1 MSSKSNKSM
10 KSNNNYLVDQNKFY
24 KIKANITGNSLV
36 HVSGFNKDYVEY
48 NICIKTIYGKWT
60 FKRTYDE
67 FCKLNN
73 KLVNKVPEIKD
84 LFPPKR
90 FFKNSEN
97 TIKERVKYFNK
108 YIKFLFNKVNI
119 FSFDD
124 IINFFYIEKGIIGL
138 IIKKYNMLKIGE
150 ENYIYTSLNEE
161 FNKKNKK
168 EEEKDKKISYQNIR
182 DEDIINILNN
192 ENYYNAI
199 LQYEQ
204 KRQISFDWDEPNDI
218 TPNTFVIRE
227 FINNLSEK
235 IENKA
240 DIIQNFENFLQKQ
253 TKWIKLSKKEITELF
268 IGYEDEEDVEEDD
281 FNRTRTLE
289 IEENNTKHSLF
300 KWFEKKKNS
309 KTIESDDDEEV
320 EKQNKIPG
328 LFQQIGDFNKNV
340 FSAVGSLDLLEKL
353 LNSEYNPDYEIYIS
367 VFQNMQIY
375 QYNYMKLNNIIRNN
389 IGGNKT
395 NIKAM
400 KLLHLIFSDK
410 KWEKYE
416 NEIISD
422 ENVYKQYINYVKHSS
437 E

>member
-1 MSSKSNKSM
+1 MSNNSV
-10 KSNNNYLVDQNKFY
+10 KSNNYLIDKNKFY
-24 KIKANITGNSLV
+24 KIKANIIGNSLI
-36 HVSGFNKDYVEY
+36 HISGFNKDYVEY
-48 NICIKTIYGKWT
+48 NICVKTIYGKWT
-60 FKRTYDE
+60 FKRTYNE
-67 FCKLNN
+67 FYKLNN
-73 KLVNKVPEIKD
+73 KLVHKVPEIKD

-97 TIKERVKYFNK
+97 TIKERTKYFNNYFK
-108 YIKFLFNKVNI
+108 YLFDKVNI
-119 FSFDD
+119 FSFED

-150 ENYIYTSLNEE
+150 ENYIFTSLNDI
-161 FNKKNKK
+161 FNNKDKK
-168 EEEKDKKISYQNIR
+168 EDEKDKKLVYKNIK
-182 DEDIINILNN
+182 DEDIISIINN

-199 LQYEQ
+199 LEYEQ
-204 KRQISFDWDEPNDI
+204 KRQISFDWDEPNTV

-253 TKWIKLSKKEITELF
+253 TKWIKLNKKEITELF
-268 IGYEDEEDVEEDD
+268 IGYDEEENGEEDD
-281 FNRTRTLE
+281 YNRSRTYE
-289 IEENNTKHSLF
+289 IPENNTKHSIF
-300 KWFEKKKNS
+300 KWFGKKKN
-309 KTIESDDDEEV
+309 KTNENEEEEE
-320 EKQNKIPG
+320 EKEQNKITG
-328 LFQQIGDFNKNV
+328 LFQQIGDFGKNV

-353 LNSEYNPDYEIYIS
+353 LNSEYNPDYEIYLS

-375 QYNYMKLNNIIRNN
+375 QYNYMNLNNIIRNN

-416 NEIISD
+416 KEIIPD

>member
-1 MSSKSNKSM
+1 M
-10 KSNNNYLVDQNKFY
+10 
-24 KIKANITGNSLV
+24 V
-36 HVSGFNKDYVEY
+36 H
-48 NICIKTIYGKWT
+48 
-60 FKRTYDE
+60 
-67 FCKLNN
+67 
-73 KLVNKVPEIKD
+73 KVPEIKD

-97 TIKERVKYFNK
+97 TIKERTKYFNNYFK
-108 YIKFLFNKVNI
+108 YLFDKVNI
-119 FSFDD
+119 FSFED

-150 ENYIYTSLNEE
+150 ENYIFTSLNDI
-161 FNKKNKK
+161 FNNKDKK
-168 EEEKDKKISYQNIR
+168 EDEKDKKLVYKNIK
-182 DEDIINILNN
+182 DEDIISIINN

-199 LQYEQ
+199 LEYEQ
-204 KRQISFDWDEPNDI
+204 KRQISFDWDEPNTV

-253 TKWIKLSKKEITELF
+253 TKWIKLNKKEITELF
-268 IGYEDEEDVEEDD
+268 IGYDEEENGEEDD
-281 FNRTRTLE
+281 YNRSRTYE
-289 IEENNTKHSLF
+289 IPENNTKHSIF
-300 KWFEKKKNS
+300 KWFGKKKN
-309 KTIESDDDEEV
+309 KTNENEEEEE
-320 EKQNKIPG
+320 EKEQNKITG
-328 LFQQIGDFNKNV
+328 LFQQIGDFGKNV

-353 LNSEYNPDYEIYIS
+353 LNSEYNPDYEIYLS

-375 QYNYMKLNNIIRNN
+375 QYNYMNLNNIIRNN

-416 NEIISD
+416 KEIIPD

>member
-1 MSSKSNKSM
+1 M
-10 KSNNNYLVDQNKFY
+10 KSNNYLVDKNKFY
-24 KIKANITGNSLV
+24 KIKANIIGNSLV

-48 NICIKTIYGKWT
+48 NICVKTIYGKWT

-67 FCKLNN
+67 FYKLNN
-73 KLVNKVPEIKD
+73 KLVHKIPEFKD

-97 TIKERVKYFNK
+97 TIKERIKCFNNYLKY
-108 YIKFLFNKVNI
+108 LFDKVNI

-150 ENYIYTSLNEE
+150 ENYIFTSLNDA
-161 FNKKNKK
+161 FNN
-168 EEEKDKKISYQNIR
+168 KDKIEDENDKKLIYKNIK
-182 DEDIINILNN
+182 DEDIISIINN

-199 LQYEQ
+199 LEYEQ
-204 KRQISFDWDEPNDI
+204 KRQISFDWDEPKTV

-253 TKWIKLSKKEITELF
+253 TKWIKLNKKEITELF
-268 IGYEDEEDVEEDD
+268 IGYDEEENGEEDD
-281 FNRTRTLE
+281 YNRSRTYE
-289 IEENNTKHSLF
+289 IPENNTKHSIF
-300 KWFEKKKNS
+300 KWFGKKKNS
-309 KTIESDDDEEV
+309 KANENEEEEE
-320 EKQNKIPG
+320 EKEQNKITG
-328 LFQQIGDFNKNV
+328 LFQQIGDFGKNV

-353 LNSEYNPDYEIYIS
+353 LNSEYNPDYEIYLS

-416 NEIISD
+416 KEIIPD
-422 ENVYKQYINYVKHSS
+422 ENVYKLYINYVKHIS

>member
-309 KTIESDDDEEV
+309 KTIESDDDDKEPDPRINFEQISRV
-320 EKQNKIPG
+320 NQSRPQTSYGG
-328 LFQQIGDFNKNV
+328 LNARRKNLQ
-340 FSAVGSLDLLEKL
+340 SA
-353 LNSEYNPDYEIYIS
+353 
-367 VFQNMQIY
+367 MA
-375 QYNYMKLNNIIRNN
+375 
-389 IGGNKT
+389 
-395 NIKAM
+395 NIKNKANRPTTSN
-400 KLLHLIFSDK
+400 IPEF
-410 KWEKYE
+410 
-416 NEIISD
+416 N
-422 ENVYKQYINYVKHSS
+422 N
-437 E
+437 

>member
-1 MSSKSNKSM
+1 MSNKSNKSV
-10 KSNNNYLVDQNKFY
+10 KSNNNYLVDKNKFY
-24 KIKANITGNSLV
+24 KIKANITGNSLI

-48 NICIKTIYGKWT
+48 NICVKTIYGKWT

-67 FCKLNN
+67 FFKLNN
-73 KLVNKVPEIKD
+73 KLVTKVPEIKD

-108 YIKFLFNKVNI
+108 YFKFLFNKVNI
-119 FSFDD
+119 FYFDD

-150 ENYIYTSLNEE
+150 ENYIFASLNDE
-161 FNKKNKK
+161 FNKKDKK
-168 EEEKDKKISYQNIR
+168 DEEKDKKLTYQNIK
-182 DEDIINILNN
+182 DEDIIKILNN

-199 LQYEQ
+199 LEYEQ
-204 KRQISFDWDEPNDI
+204 KRQISFDWDEPNNV
-218 TPNTFVIRE
+218 TPYTFVIRE
-227 FINNLSEK
+227 FINNLSEN

-240 DIIQNFENFLQKQ
+240 DIIQNFEAFLQKQ

-268 IGYEDEEDVEEDD
+268 IGYDEEIKEEEDD
-281 FNRTRTLE
+281 FNRTRTYE
-289 IEENNTKHSLF
+289 IQENNTKRSLF
-300 KWFEKKKNS
+300 NWFDKKKNS
-309 KTIESDDDEEV
+309 KTIESDDEDEKNE
-320 EKQNKIPG
+320 NKVPG
-328 LFQQIGDFNKNV
+328 LFQQIGYFNTNV

-416 NEIISD
+416 KEIISD

>member
-1 MSSKSNKSM
+1 M
-10 KSNNNYLVDQNKFY
+10 KINNYLIDKNKFY
-24 KIKANITGNSLV
+24 KIKANITGNSLI

-67 FCKLNN
+67 FYKLNS
-73 KLVNKVPEIKD
+73 KLEKKVPEIKD

-97 TIKERVKYFNK
+97 TIKERIKYFNK
-108 YIKFLFNKVNI
+108 YLKYLFNKVNI
-119 FSFDD
+119 FLFDD

-150 ENYIYTSLNEE
+150 ENYIFESLNDE
-161 FNKKNKK
+161 FNKKDKN
-168 EEEKDKKISYQNIR
+168 EDEKDKKLSYKNIK
-182 DEDIINILNN
+182 DEDIISILNN

-199 LQYEQ
+199 LEYEQ
-204 KRQISFDWDEPNDI
+204 KRQISFEWDEPNTV

-227 FINNLSEK
+227 FINNLSEN

-240 DIIQNFENFLQKQ
+240 DIIQNFETFLQKQ
-253 TKWIKLSKKEITELF
+253 TKWIKLNKKEITELF
-268 IGYEDEEDVEEDD
+268 IGYDEEENEEGDD
-281 FNRTRTLE
+281 FNRSRTYE
-289 IEENNTKHSLF
+289 IPENNTKHSIF
-300 KWFEKKKNS
+300 KIFGKKKSS
-309 KTIESDDDEEV
+309 KTIESDEDEE
-320 EKQNKIPG
+320 ESDQNKISG
-328 LFQQIGDFNKNV
+328 LFQQIGDFGQNV
-340 FSAVGSLDLLEKL
+340 FSAIGSLDLLEKL

-389 IGGNKT
+389 VGGNKA

-400 KLLHLIFSDK
+400 KLLKLIFSDK

-416 NEIISD
+416 KEIIPD
-422 ENVYKQYINYVKHSS
+422 ENVYKQYINYIKHSS

>member
-1 MSSKSNKSM
+1 MSNKN
-10 KSNNNYLVDQNKFY
+10 KSLKLNNYYIGTQNKFY
-24 KIKANITGNSLV
+24 KIKANITGNSFV

-48 NICIKTIYGKWT
+48 NICVKTIYGKWT

-90 FFKNSEN
+90 FFKNSES
-97 TIKERVKYFNK
+97 TIKERIKYFNK
-108 YIKFLFNKVNI
+108 YLKFLFNKVNI

-124 IINFFYIEKGIIGL
+124 IINFFYIEKAIIGL

-161 FNKKNKK
+161 FNKKSKK
-168 EEEKDKKISYQNIR
+168 EDEKDKKLVYQNIK

-199 LQYEQ
+199 LEYEQ
-204 KRQISFDWDEPNDI
+204 KRQISFDWDEPNNV

-227 FINNLSEK
+227 FIYNLSEK

-240 DIIQNFENFLQKQ
+240 DIIQNFESFLQKQ

-268 IGYEDEEDVEEDD
+268 IGYDEEENVEEEDD
-281 FNRTRTLE
+281 FNRTRTYE
-289 IEENNTKHSLF
+289 IQESNNKYSFF
-300 KWFEKKKNS
+300 KWFDKKKNS
-309 KTIESDDDEEV
+309 KTIESDDEE
-320 EKQNKIPG
+320 EKEQNKIPG

-353 LNSEYNPDYEIYIS
+353 LNSEYNPDNEIYIS

-416 NEIISD
+416 KEIISD